1 MLVLYNKMIKNKTK
15 NNQTKIWI
23 KRDDV
28 NEEMIEI
35 VWVDV
40 CIAL

>member
-1 MLVLYNKMIKNKTK
+1 MIKNKTK